1 MKDIML
7 ADTPVEQRAQIL
19 RDSCDEVVEK
29 SYLSKFSQEETNE
42 LRANLVEVQIQMQE
56 LTENFDVVKADFKGK
71 MKPLQERIGK
81 MLDDLRKGGEYI
93 KGECYKFIDQDEGRV
108 GYYTPEG
115 YSLGKPFI
123 RSGDSAG
130 NTDLFRGFGC
140 KRLLCLCCV
149 TKSINYFNRFLSCV
163 MFDVNVQTFVFFF
176 HNV

>member
-81 MLDDLRKGGEYI
+81 MLDDLRKGGALTSSSES
-93 KGECYKFIDQDEGRV
+93 GV
-108 GYYTPEG
+108 GSEPGPTKPVTP
-115 YSLGKPFI
+115 L
-123 RSGDSAG
+123 
-130 NTDLFRGFGC
+130 
-140 KRLLCLCCV
+140 V
-149 TKSINYFNRFLSCV
+149 FLTTYHESSV
-163 MFDVNVQTFVFFF
+163 
-176 HNV
+176 